1 MTSEQFRT
9 ALKSDERLYGTLIV
23 STSPFWPKV
32 IGDCGLDFVFI
43 DTEHI
48 AINRETLSWMCRT
61 YAALGL
67 PPLVRI
73 TDPDPHKAT
82 VAYDDGAAAVVAPD
96 IETPEQV
103 RALVDAAKLRPL
115 KGEKLQRILAGESL
129 DPAFAAYVSNNT
141 KGNSL
146 VINIESVPAIERLDA
161 LLDIEGLDALLIGP
175 HDLSCSL
182 GVAEQYKHP
191 EFLKAVETIFRKARA
206 RGIGAGIHFWGTE
219 DEQVRLLNMGANILI
234 HKADVILFRT
244 HLQAELSAIRA
255 RVGDQ
260 SANQKGGAM
269 SI

>member
-1 MTSEQFRT
+1 MTPEDFRP
-9 ALKSDERLYGTLIV
+9 ALKSDRRLYGTLLV

-48 AINRETLSWMCRT
+48 AIGRETLSWMCRT

-82 VAYDDGAAAVVAPD
+82 VAYDDGAAAVVAPY

-103 RALVDAAKLRPL
+103 RALVGASKLREPL
-115 KGEKLQRILAGESL
+115 S
-129 DPAFAAYVSNNT
+129 PAFAAYVSKNT
-141 KGNSL
+141 LGNSL
-146 VINIESVPAIERLDA
+146 IINIESVPAIERLDA
-161 LLDIEGLDALLIGP
+161 LLDVEGIDAVLIGP

-182 GVAEQYKHP
+182 GIAEQYQHP
-191 EFLKAVETIFRKARA
+191 KFLKAAETIFRKARA
-206 RGIGAGIHFWGTE
+206 KGIGAGIHFWGTE
-219 DEQVRLLNMGANILI
+219 DEHVRLLNMGANILI
-234 HKADVILFRT
+234 HKADIILFRI
-244 HLQAELSAIRA
+244 HLRAELASIRA

-260 SANQKGGAM
+260 TANQKGGAV